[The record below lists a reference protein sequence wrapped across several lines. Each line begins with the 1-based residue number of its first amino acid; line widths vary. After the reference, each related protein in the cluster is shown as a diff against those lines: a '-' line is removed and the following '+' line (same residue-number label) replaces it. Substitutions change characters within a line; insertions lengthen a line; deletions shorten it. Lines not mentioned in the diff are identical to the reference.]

1 MLLNAKS
8 AGLGIALLATVAM
21 LQPASAK
28 LGSCDHPITLGTT
41 MSSTGRYSTLAERW
55 RTMTIIF
62 AEEFNKSGGV
72 YVKACKKKLPI
83 KFVIYNDQSVP
94 SLAVTLYEKL
104 ITVDKV
110 DFLVGPDW
118 SAMGFPVPPV
128 AEKHKVPMVMA
139 NVAAPPIFK
148 RGLKYMWGTPMPTV
162 PNWSTR
168 YFDLLAKQKPAPK
181 TIYFVIQDNPITKAI
196 AGYWSKEAKKR
207 GFRIVGQELFG
218 QDLKDFTSLVLKL
231 RIARPD
237 IIYISSYDVPSV
249 PLIQQ
254 MRRLRVKAK
263 DVHHTVLTGKL
274 QDQLGKDLEGV
285 TGELAWYPGVKGPYS
300 DFAERVL
307 TRAKIDMFYYWTTM
321 SRFSAYLIM
330 IQAIEKAGVVDR
342 EAVRKALYLGKFKTP
357 IGIVEFDKTGY
368 AYKNGA
374 MTSQI
379 QNGKVVIVA
388 PANRATGKFRYP
400 SPSWSK

>member
-1 MLLNAKS
+1 MRLSVNFGVFGS
-8 AGLGIALLATVAM
+8 ALLATVAV

-55 RTMTIIF
+55 RVMTIIF
-62 AEEFNKSGGV
+62 AEEFNKGGGV

-83 KFVIYNDQSVP
+83 KFVIYDDQSVP

-168 YFDLLAKQKPAPK
+168 YFDLLAQQKPAPK
-181 TIYFVIQDNPITKAI
+181 TIFFVTHDNPVTKAI
-196 AGYWSKEAKKR
+196 TRFWTKAAKKR
-207 GFRIVGQELFG
+207 GFKIVGREIFG
-218 QDLKDFTSLVLKL
+218 QDLKDFTSLILKM
-231 RIARPD
+231 RIAKPD
-237 IIYISSYDVPSV
+237 IIYISSFDVPAV

-263 DVHHTVLTGKL
+263 DVHTAILTGKL
-274 QDQLGKDLEGV
+274 QDQLGKDVEGL

-307 TRAKIDMFYYWTTM
+307 KRAKIDMFYYWTTM

-342 EAVRKALYLGKFKTP
+342 EAVKKALYKGKFKTP
-357 IGIVEFDKTGY
+357 IGIVEFNAEGY
-368 AYKNGA
+368 AFKNGA
-374 MTSQI
+374 MTTQI

-388 PANRATGKFRYP
+388 PADRATGKFQYP